1 VEEEQGIYRGEVET
15 IMGALA
21 NLRVDVA
28 RILWYFEG
36 DDDDEWE
43 AQKRKRIPPETLE
56 KLLADDENYQA
67 LLRHIQRL
75 KIELATRKRP
85 PPEPCGT
92 RG

>member
-75 KIELATRKRP
+75 KIELATGKRP